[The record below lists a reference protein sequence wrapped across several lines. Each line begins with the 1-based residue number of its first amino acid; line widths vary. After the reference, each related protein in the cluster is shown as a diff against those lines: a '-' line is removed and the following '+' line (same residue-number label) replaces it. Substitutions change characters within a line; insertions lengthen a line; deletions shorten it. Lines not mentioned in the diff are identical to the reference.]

1 MAMSE
6 QNIFVIGDVHGCLNI
21 WEELLL
27 HWHPE
32 TERLVQVGDLIDRG
46 RYSPECVALAISLE
60 VRYPGQTTFLKGNHE
75 AAMLR
80 HFGPAGTQQEGWLR
94 WGGRSTVAQ
103 YEACPAL
110 LEPHLAWLAR
120 RPLYW
125 HNAQLL
131 ISHAGFADTPHQ
143 LDEEHPDGLLWRRG
157 PLLNMGRRQII
168 GHTPTDGDPTFDP
181 ATNVLNID
189 TGACFGLALTGVRMA
204 ATGELLE
211 EIIIPTHRIDIAPAE

>member
-1 MAMSE
+1 MAA
-6 QNIFVIGDVHGCLNI
+6 QDVFVIGDVHGCLHTL
-21 WEELLL
+21 EAVLQ
-27 HWHPE
+27 HWRPE
-32 TERLVQVGDLIDRG
+32 SEQLIQVGDLIDRG

-60 VRYPGQTTFLKGNHE
+60 VRHPGQTTFLKGNHE

-80 HFGPAGTQQEGWLR
+80 HFGPAGPYAGWLR
-94 WGGRSTVAQ
+94 WGGRSTVQQ

-125 HNAQLL
+125 QSQHLL

-143 LDEEHPDGLLWRRG
+143 LDEDHPDGLLWRRG
-157 PLLNMGRRQII
+157 PLLNMGRRQVI
-168 GHTPTDGDPTFDP
+168 GHTPTNGDPTYDP

-189 TGACFGLALTGVRMA
+189 TGACFGFALTGVRLA

-211 EIIIPTHRIDIAPAE
+211 EIIIHTHRADIAAE